1 MLQKEEKRKHALK
14 IFDMIKRRES
24 IVITDRKTRF
34 SETEIRLMSELYLA
48 KVEKRQVIS
57 SQLAKRLGLTRAAVS
72 QIVQKLER
80 ERMVVRTPAP
90 DDKKIAY
97 VDLTQEAI
105 NAYRRDEEIFTEF
118 IGAIVEKFGETR
130 FETMYALYTE
140 FVDLVQKSLKEK
152 KNVSFKRY

>member
-14 IFDMIKRRES
+14 IFDMIKKRES

-118 IGAIVEKFGETR
+118 IGTIVEKFGETR

-152 KNVSFKRY
+152 KGC